1 MKKLLVLIF
10 FFWGYTSVS
19 AQKVYFIYLESD
31 NGLPF
36 YVRTTDKVY
45 SSSSAGYLILPNLAD
60 SNYTLF
66 IGFPS
71 TRSKETKFT
80 VTMQGTDHGFSIKQM
95 DGSLNLFDLQNLNL
109 LTPTKDQANNNVI
122 YESRSDAFTR
132 LLSKASDD
140 SSLLSVPIFVKTEPS
155 KKDVKEKVV
164 AAKEVKLNAEE
175 PTSKPNEVKSKPEEI
190 KQTNTEIASADTIS
204 KKTDSIDT
212 KPETAIVEV
221 EKKAGKTK
229 EEPEP
234 QRIENTRAD
243 SIANIQSNSI
253 AEIQS
258 TEEYK
263 KSVIKKHSES
273 STSEGFGLVYL
284 DKNEESVDTIRLLI
298 PNPKIIFSEDDTK
311 QVNKTTIEAKN
322 ESVQVESPKTDT
334 AENDSII
341 SKDSM
346 PASDQNQLASAAI
359 RQKTKC
365 DNQATDNDF
374 FKLRRNMAAK
384 PTDEAMV
391 EEAKKFFKNK
401 CYTTEQIKN
410 LGALF
415 LTSAGKYLFFD
426 AAHMYV
432 SDQEQFASL
441 KSEIKDEYYLRR
453 FKALIGE

>member
-10 FFWGYTSVS
+10 FFWGYASVS

-60 SNYTLF
+60 SSYTLF
-66 IGFPS
+66 VGFPS
-71 TRSKETKFT
+71 AHSKETKFM
-80 VTMQGTDHGFSIKQM
+80 VTMQGTDHGFSIKQI
-95 DGSLNLFDLQNLNL
+95 DEVLNLFDLQNLNSIK
-109 LTPTKDQANNNVI
+109 PIQDQANSNVI
-122 YESRSDAFTR
+122 YEARSDAFTR

-140 SSLLSVPIFVKTEPS
+140 SSLLSVPIFVKTDPS
-155 KKDVKEKVV
+155 KKETTEKIV

-175 PTSKPNEVKSKPEEI
+175 PTPKTSEVKSKPEEI

-204 KKTDSIDT
+204 KKTDSVDA
-212 KPETAIVEV
+212 KPETAIVEA
-221 EKKAGKTK
+221 EKKADKTK
-229 EEPEP
+229 EEVEPE
-234 QRIENTRAD
+234 RIEDTKAD
-243 SIANIQSNSI
+243 SIAHIQL
-253 AEIQS
+253 

-263 KSVIKKHSES
+263 RSVIKKHSES

-284 DKNEESVDTIRLLI
+284 DKNEELVDTIRLLI
-298 PNPKIIFSEDDTK
+298 PNPKIMFSEEDTTK
-311 QVNKTTIEAKN
+311 QVNKTAVETKS
-322 ESVQVESPKTDT
+322 ESVLVESPKADRTG
-334 AENDSII
+334 NDNTT
-341 SKDSM
+341 SKDSTLG
-346 PASDQNQLASAAI
+346 SDQNQLVSGAP
-359 RQKTKC
+359 RQKITC
-365 DNQATDNDF
+365 DNQATGNDF

-391 EEAKKFFKNK
+391 DEAKKFFKSK

-426 AAHMYV
+426 AAYMHV
-432 SDQEQFASL
+432 SNQEQFASL

>member
-19 AQKVYFIYLESD
+19 AQKVYFVYLESD

-66 IGFPS
+66 VGFPS

-80 VTMQGTDHGFSIKQM
+80 VAMQGTDHGFSIKQM
-95 DGSLNLFDLQNLNL
+95 DGSLNLFDLQNLNSIK
-109 LTPTKDQANNNVI
+109 PTQDQANSNVI
-122 YESRSDAFTR
+122 YEARSDAFTR

-140 SSLLSVPIFVKTEPS
+140 SSLLSVPIFVKTEPP
-155 KKDVKEKVV
+155 KKEVKEKVV
-164 AAKEVKLNAEE
+164 AAKEVKLNVEE
-175 PTSKPNEVKSKPEEI
+175 PTSKPEVKSKPEEI
-190 KQTNTEIASADTIS
+190 KQTNAEITLVDTIS
-204 KKTDSIDT
+204 KKTDSVEA
-212 KPETAIVEV
+212 KPENAIVEV
-221 EKKAGKTK
+221 EKKADKTK
-229 EEPEP
+229 EEPAPEHT
-234 QRIENTRAD
+234 ENTRAD
-243 SIANIQSNSI
+243 SIAAIP
-253 AEIQS
+253 S

-263 KSVIKKHSES
+263 RSVIKKHSES

-284 DKNEESVDTIRLLI
+284 DKNEELVDTIRLLI
-298 PNPKIIFSEDDTK
+298 PNPKIIFSEDDTTR
-311 QVNKTTIEAKN
+311 QANKPVMETKKEP
-322 ESVQVESPKTDT
+322 VQV
-334 AENDSII
+334 DSSKIGNTKSDSTT
-341 SKDSM
+341 SKDSVSG
-346 PASDQNQLASAAI
+346 SDQKQLASAAM
-359 RQKTKC
+359 RQKSKC

-391 EEAKKFFKNK
+391 DEAKKFFKNK

-426 AAHMYV
+426 AAYMRV

>member
-1 MKKLLVLIF
+1 MRKLLVLIF
-10 FFWGYTSVS
+10 FFWSYTSVS

-45 SSSSAGYLILPNLAD
+45 SSSSAGYLILSNLAD

-71 TRSKETKFT
+71 TRSKETKFM
-80 VTMQGTDHGFSIKQM
+80 VPMQGADHGFSIKQM
-95 DGSLNLFDLQNLNL
+95 DGSLNLFDLQNLNSL
-109 LTPTKDQANNNVI
+109 KPTQDQANNNVI

-155 KKDVKEKVV
+155 KKELKEKAV
-164 AAKEVKLNAEE
+164 AVKEVKPNVEE
-175 PTSKPNEVKSKPEEI
+175 PTAKPTEVKSKPEEI
-190 KQTNTEIASADTIS
+190 KQTNTEIASVDTTS
-204 KKTDSIDT
+204 KKTDSVEA
-212 KPETAIVEV
+212 KPENAIVEV
-221 EKKAGKTK
+221 EKKADKTK
-229 EEPEP
+229 EEPAAE
-234 QRIENTRAD
+234 RIENTGGD
-243 SIANIQSNSI
+243 SL

-258 TEEYK
+258 TEAYK

-284 DKNEESVDTIRLLI
+284 DKNEALVDTIRLII
-298 PNPKIIFSEDDTK
+298 PNPKIIFSEDDTAK
-311 QVNKTTIEAKN
+311 QAAETAVETKKESLPVDSSKTENT
-322 ESVQVESPKTDT
+322 KTDSPT
-334 AENDSII
+334 
-341 SKDSM
+341 SKDNVSVSA
-346 PASDQNQLASAAI
+346 PNPLASAATTP
-359 RQKTKC
+359 QKIKC

-374 FKLRRNMAAK
+374 FKLRRNMASK

-426 AAHMYV
+426 AAYMRV